1 MRIGRL
7 KYAFVVALFLTG
19 CSQQDFSRPIVNAP
33 FKGVDRTPGKAL
45 SESRAE
51 RLPQVLSEWN
61 KKTAGRPQEYFLG
74 AGDVIDVSIY
84 ALEDPDQTTHL
95 DRTVGKEG
103 AISLPWVGDISVKGL
118 TVNQLEDRIRA
129 AYAGRYI
136 KNPQI
141 SVQIKTH
148 RSVAVVVTGAV
159 NTPGVYHLTSSR
171 SSILEILA
179 MAGGLK
185 DDASDE
191 ISIIRSGVSALPPAA
206 LSTNAPAP
214 KAAAGKTNAPAIDP
228 SLLAAGSAM
237 LEVNLKELIDDRN
250 MQQNVDV
257 RGGDIVAVRSVARN
271 YVYVVGYVARPGAYE
286 MRGSETFDALR
297 AVALAGGLLPT
308 ARSENSYVVRETT
321 NGQSIISVNLVKVA
335 HGSEAPL
342 PLSPGDTLVVGSGF
356 FARLSEFV
364 RPSASVG
371 ASYNPA
377 LAQ

>member
-1 MRIGRL
+1 M
-7 KYAFVVALFLTG
+7 ALLLLLAG
-19 CSQQDFSRPIVNAP
+19 CSQQDFSRPVINAP
-33 FKGVDRTPGKAL
+33 FKGVDRAAGKAA

-51 RLPQVLSEWN
+51 RLPEVLSEWN
-61 KKTAGRPQEYFLG
+61 KAVAGRPQEYFLG
-74 AGDVIDVSIY
+74 AGDVLEISVY
-84 ALEDPDQTTHL
+84 ALEDPAETTRL
-95 DRTVGKEG
+95 ERTVAKEG
-103 AISLPWVGDISVKGL
+103 SISLPWVGELPVKGL
-118 TVNQLEDRIRA
+118 TTKQLEERIRK
-129 AYAGRYI
+129 AYATRFI

-141 SVQIKTH
+141 SIELKEH

-159 NTPGVYHLTSSR
+159 RTPGVYYLNASR
-171 SSILEILA
+171 SSVLEILA

-185 DDASDE
+185 EDASDE
-191 ISIIRSGVSALPPAA
+191 IFVIRAGASSLPPTA
-206 LSTNAPAP
+206 LSTNTPAD
-214 KAAAGKTNAPAIDP
+214 TNAQTIDA
-228 SLLAAGSAM
+228 SLLATGSEM
-237 LEVNLKELIDDRN
+237 LPINLKQLIDDRDL
-250 MQQNVDV
+250 QQNVDV

-286 MRGSETFDALR
+286 MRGSEAIDALR

-321 NGQSIISVNLVKVA
+321 NGQSIISVDLVKVA

-342 PLSPGDTLVVGSGF
+342 VLSSGDTLVVGSGF